1 MNSVIGLI
9 ALGWSMGVASI
20 LIKHLIDKF
29 YKRSRYGRN

>member
-9 ALGWSMGVASI
+9 VLGWSMGIASI

-29 YKRSRYGRN
+29 L